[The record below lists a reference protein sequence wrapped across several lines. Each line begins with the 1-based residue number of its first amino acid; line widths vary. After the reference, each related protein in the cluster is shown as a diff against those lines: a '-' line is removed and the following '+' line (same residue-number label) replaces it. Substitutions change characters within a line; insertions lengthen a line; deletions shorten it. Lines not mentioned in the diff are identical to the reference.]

1 MNERS
6 LQPWRK
12 RVAATARTMAELGL
26 THWSSGNVSARVGG
40 QLVITPSGVPYGRL
54 QPRQIVALDL
64 AGNVAP
70 GAGVPS
76 SEWRLHVAL
85 YRAREDIKCVVHTH
99 SPAAT
104 AAACRGELV
113 PVTHEARI
121 FLGDRVPVS
130 SPAPPGSW
138 ELAEAVSR
146 SLGDGCVALI
156 GKHGA
161 VTVGDRLER
170 ALALAVLLE
179 EAARTEQA
187 APAQCTDKEK

>member
-1 MNERS
+1 MNRRS
-6 LQPWRK
+6 LRPWREG
-12 RVAATARTMAELGL
+12 VARAARLMAELGL
-26 THWSSGNVSARVGG
+26 THWSSGNASARVGEKI
-40 QLVITPSGVPYGRL
+40 LITPSGVPYARL
-54 QPRQIVALDL
+54 QPRQIVTLDP
-64 AGNVAP
+64 AGEAAT
-70 GAGVPS
+70 GASVPS

-85 YRAREDIKCVVHTH
+85 YQAREDISCVVHTH

-121 FLGDRVPVS
+121 FLGERVPVS
-130 SPAPPGSW
+130 DPAPPGSW
-138 ELAEAVSR
+138 EVAQAVSH

-179 EAARTEQA
+179 EAARTRQA
-187 APAQCTDKEK
+187 VPGSCKDKEA